1 MSEREL
7 PIECLEESPMQTV
20 WQDLRY
26 GVRALMKNPA
36 FSAIAILTLALGIG
50 ANTAIFTVLDSVLLN
65 SLPVRNPQQL
75 VLLTDPGAGGM
86 SVGNSTGDRDT
97 LTYAEFQ
104 DLAARNQVLS
114 GVLAA
119 DAMGGQMPVSVEGAE
134 QGGEAAVQMV
144 SGSFFN
150 VLGVNPLAGRT
161 FTPEVDKLR
170 DANPVAV
177 ISYSFWQ
184 RRFGGDTAAVGRKLR
199 IRNTVCDVIGV
210 MPQRFFGM
218 TVGSAPDVWVPLTM
232 QAEVYPG
239 EDWLT
244 VEKHPIEKTEW
255 LQVMGRLKPAVTV
268 AKAKA
273 SLDLTFQQYLQS
285 QIGDITENDRHNFLN
300 QHLPVTTGRRGASA
314 LEGQFGTPLL
324 VLMGVV
330 GLVLLIACGNVAN
343 LLLARATSRQKE
355 IAVRVA
361 MGAGRARLFRQLL
374 TESLLLA
381 GIGGVLGLVLARWAD
396 ALLLRLVSSGSTP
409 IPLDTHLNP
418 TILGF
423 TLGVSLLTGVLFG
436 LAPALR
442 ASRVDLNSVLKGTS
456 RAVIGG
462 AGQGV
467 RAPLGKILVVG
478 QVAFSLLLL
487 IVAGLFVHS
496 FRKLADVQLGYDH
509 DHLLLFGID
518 PVESGYKGPAIAEM
532 YKALMANIRT
542 IPGVRGVTLSEN
554 GLFSHS
560 ESADPIKIDGYKP
573 PSGQNM
579 HARFDEVGPK
589 YFATVGIPILVG
601 RDITEEDG
609 GSGQRVGVINQ
620 TMARYYFGNESPIG
634 RRIWDMFPT
643 NTTDFVV
650 VGVAADAKYNSLR
663 EETPRRFYVPFFHP
677 IEQATFA
684 RLEVRV
690 SGNPSSVADAVRAA
704 VKQSAPNLPPL
715 GIHTMNDLVSES
727 LTSDRMVTKLTGFF
741 GALAVLL
748 ACIGIYGIMAYAV
761 AGRTSEIGIRIA
773 LGADRG
779 SVIWMVLRESLVL
792 VLIGVAIGLPAVL
805 AVSRLIKTL
814 LFGLTPADPWALGLP
829 SLLMLAVAALA
840 GYVPARRAAR
850 TDPMTALRYE

>member
-1 MSEREL
+1 
-7 PIECLEESPMQTV
+7 MQTI

-26 GVRALMKNPA
+26 GVRTLIKNPA

-50 ANTAIFTVLDSVLLN
+50 ANTAIFTVLDAVLLN
-65 SLPVRNPQQL
+65 SLPVKNPQQL

-86 SVGNSTGDRDT
+86 SVGNSTGDRDM

-104 DLAARNQVLS
+104 DIAARNQVLS
-114 GVLAA
+114 DTFAA
-119 DAMGGQMPVSVEGAE
+119 DAMGLEIPVSLGEAA
-134 QGGEAAVQMV
+134 QGGEASEAGVQMV
-144 SGSFFN
+144 SGSFFD
-150 VLGVNPLAGRT
+150 VLGVNALAGRT

-184 RRFGGDTAAVGRKLR
+184 RRFGGETNVLGQKLR
-199 IRNTVCDVIGV
+199 IRNSVYDVIGV

-218 TVGSAPDVWVPLTM
+218 TVGAAPDIWVPLTM

-255 LQVMGRLKPAVTV
+255 LQVMGRLKPGVTV

-285 QIGDITENDRHNFLN
+285 QIGDITENSRHNFLN
-300 QHLPVTTGRRGASA
+300 QHLPVTSGRRGAS
-314 LEGQFGTPLL
+314 EVEDQFGTPLL

-361 MGAGRARLFRQLL
+361 MGASRPRLFRQLL

-381 GIGGVLGLVLARWAD
+381 GIGGALGLLLAQWAD
-396 ALLLRLVSSGSTP
+396 AVLLRLVSSGSTP
-409 IPLDTHLNP
+409 IPLDTHPDLA
-418 TILGF
+418 ILAF
-423 TLGVSLLTGVLFG
+423 TLGVSLLTGILFG

-442 ASRVDLNSVLKGTS
+442 ASRVDLNSVLKGTA

-462 AGQGV
+462 AGQGA
-467 RAPLGKILVVG
+467 RAPIGKILVVG

-496 FRKLADVQLGYDH
+496 FQKLSQVQLGYDH

-518 PVESGYKGPAIAEM
+518 PVESGYKGPAIAGM
-532 YKALMANIRT
+532 YKALMENIRV
-542 IPGVRGVTLSEN
+542 IPGVRGVTLSQN

-560 ESADPIKIDGYKP
+560 ESADQIKIDGYKP
-573 PSGQNM
+573 QSGQNM
-579 HARFDEVGPK
+579 QARFDEVGPN

-601 RDITEEDG
+601 RDITDEDG
-609 GSGQRVGVINQ
+609 GSGQRVGLINQ

-643 NTTDFVV
+643 NVTDFVV

-663 EETPRRFYVPFFHP
+663 EQTPRRFYVPFFHP
-677 IEQATFA
+677 IGEADFA
-684 RLEVRV
+684 RFEVRV
-690 SGNPSSVADAVRAA
+690 SGNPASIADAVRAA
-704 VKQSAPNLPPL
+704 VKQTAPSLPPL
-715 GIHTMNDLVSES
+715 SVHTMNDLVSES

-761 AGRTSEIGIRIA
+761 AGRTSEIGIRMA

-779 SVIWMVLRESLVL
+779 KVVWMVLRESLVL
-792 VLIGVAIGLPAVL
+792 VLIGVAIGLPAVMG
-805 AVSRLIKTL
+805 VSKLIKSL
-814 LFGLTPADPWALGLP
+814 LFGLTPADPWALALA
-829 SLLMLAVAALA
+829 SLLMIAIAALA
-840 GYVPARRAAR
+840 GYIPARRAAR
-850 TDPMTALRYE
+850 TDPMSALRYE

>member
-1 MSEREL
+1 
-7 PIECLEESPMQTV
+7 MQTI

-26 GVRALMKNPA
+26 GIRTLVKNPA

-75 VLLTDPGAGGM
+75 VLLTVPGAGGM
-86 SVGNSTGDRDT
+86 SVGNSTGDRDM
-97 LTYAEFQ
+97 LTYPEFQ

-114 GVLAA
+114 GIFAA
-119 DAMGGQMPVSVEGAE
+119 DALHSDIPVAVEGTG
-134 QGGEAAVQMV
+134 QGGEASQAAIQMV

-150 VLGVNPLAGRT
+150 VLGVNALAGRT
-161 FTPEVDKLR
+161 FTPEVDKLL

-184 RRFGGDTAAVGRKLR
+184 RRFGGDTAVIGQKLQIRK
-199 IRNTVCDVIGV
+199 TVFDIIGV

-218 TVGSAPDVWVPLTM
+218 RVGAAPDIWVPLTM
-232 QAEVYPG
+232 QAEVDPG
-239 EDWLT
+239 QDWLT

-255 LQVMGRLKPAVTV
+255 LQVMGRLKPGITV

-273 SLDLTFQQYLQS
+273 SLDLTFQQYLES
-285 QIGDITENDRHNFLN
+285 QLGGLTENDRHNFLN
-300 QHLPVTTGRRGASA
+300 QHLPVAEGCRGASA
-314 LEGQFGTPLL
+314 LEDRFGTPLL

-361 MGAGRARLFRQLL
+361 MGAGRSRLFRQLL

-381 GIGGVLGLVLARWAD
+381 GIGGVLGLLLAQWAD
-396 ALLLRLVSSGSTP
+396 AVLLRLVSIGSTP
-409 IPLDTHLNP
+409 IPLDTHP
-418 TILGF
+418 DATILGF
-423 TLGVSLLTGVLFG
+423 TLGVSILTGILFG

-442 ASRVDLNSVLKGTS
+442 ASRVDLNAVLKGTS

-462 AGQGV
+462 AGQGA
-467 RAPLGKILVVG
+467 RAPIGKILVVG
-478 QVAFSLLLL
+478 QVAFSLVLLV
-487 IVAGLFVHS
+487 VAGLFVHS
-496 FRKLADVQLGYDH
+496 FQKLSEVQLGYDH
-509 DHLLLFGID
+509 DHLLLFSVR
-518 PVESGYKGPAIAEM
+518 PVESGYTGPTIAEM
-532 YKALMANIRT
+532 YKALMDNVRA

-560 ESADPIKIDGYKP
+560 ESGDEIRIDGYKP
-573 PSGQNM
+573 RSGQDM
-579 HARFDEVGPK
+579 DVRFDEVGPS
-589 YFATVGIPILVG
+589 YFATVGIPILMG
-601 RDITEEDG
+601 RDITEQDG
-609 GSGQRVGVINQ
+609 GTGQRVGVINQ

-643 NTTDFVV
+643 NITDFVV

-663 EETPRRFYVPFFHP
+663 EKTPRRFYVPFFHP
-677 IEQATFA
+677 IGDATFA
-684 RLEVRV
+684 RFEVRV
-690 SGNPSSVADAVRAA
+690 SGNPASVADAVRAA
-704 VKQSAPNLPPL
+704 VKQTAPNLPPL
-715 GIHTMNDLVSES
+715 GIDTMNDLVSES

-741 GALAVLL
+741 GVLAVLL

-761 AGRTSEIGIRIA
+761 SGRTSEIGIRMA

-779 SVIWMVLRESLVL
+779 NVVWMVLRESLVL
-792 VLIGVAIGLPAVL
+792 VLIGVAIGLPAVIG
-805 AVSRLIKTL
+805 ASRLIKSL
-814 LFGLTPADPWALGLP
+814 LFGLTPADPWALTLA
-829 SLLMLAVAALA
+829 SLLMIGVAALA
-840 GYVPARRAAR
+840 GYIPARRAAR

>member
-1 MSEREL
+1 MASE
-7 PIECLEESPMQTV
+7 
-20 WQDLRY
+20 
-26 GVRALMKNPA
+26 
-36 FSAIAILTLALGIG
+36 SAEITGMCVGIYRQV
-50 ANTAIFTVLDSVLLN
+50 T
-65 SLPVRNPQQL
+65 
-75 VLLTDPGAGGM
+75 
-86 SVGNSTGDRDT
+86 
-97 LTYAEFQ
+97 TYAEFQ

-119 DAMGGQMPVSVEGAE
+119 DTMGLQIAVSVEGSE
-134 QGGEAAVQMV
+134 QGGKGSEAGVQMV

-150 VLGVNPLAGRT
+150 VLGVSAVAGRT
-161 FTPEVDKLR
+161 FGPEVDKLR

-184 RRFGGDTAAVGRKLR
+184 RRFGGDTSALGRKLR
-199 IRNTVCDVIGV
+199 VRNTVYDVIGV

-218 TVGSAPDVWVPLTM
+218 TVGAAPDIWVPLTM
-232 QAEVYPG
+232 QAELYPG
-239 EDWLT
+239 QDWLT

-255 LQVMGRLKPAVTV
+255 LQVMGRLKPGVTV

-285 QIGDITENDRHNFLN
+285 QIGDITENDRKNFLN
-300 QHLPVTTGRRGASA
+300 EHLPVAQGRRGAFQ

-355 IAVRVA
+355 IAVRVV
-361 MGAGRARLFRQLL
+361 MGAGRLRLFRQLL
-374 TESLLLA
+374 TESVLLA
-381 GIGGVLGLVLARWAD
+381 GIGGILGLLLAQWAD
-396 ALLLRLVSSGSTP
+396 AVLLRLVSSGSTP
-409 IPLDTHLNP
+409 IPLDTHPDL
-418 TILGF
+418 TMLGF
-423 TLGVSLLTGVLFG
+423 TLGVSLLTGILFG

-456 RAVIGG
+456 RGVIGA
-462 AGQGV
+462 AGQGA
-467 RAPLGKILVVG
+467 RASIGKILVVG

-487 IVAGLFVHS
+487 VVAGLFVHS
-496 FRKLADVQLGYDH
+496 FQKLSQVQLGYDH
-509 DHLLLFGID
+509 DHLLLFGVD

-532 YKALMANIRT
+532 YKALIENIRA
-542 IPGVRGVTLSEN
+542 IPGVRGVTLSQN

-560 ESADPIKIDGYKP
+560 ESADTIKIDGYKP

-579 HARFDEVGPK
+579 NARFDEVGPN
-589 YFATVGIPILVG
+589 YFATVGVPILVG

-643 NTTDFVV
+643 NITDFVV

-663 EETPRRFYVPFFHP
+663 EKTPRRFYVPFFHP
-677 IEQATFA
+677 IGEATFA
-684 RLEVRV
+684 RFEVRV

-704 VKQSAPNLPPL
+704 VKQTAPNLPPA
-715 GIHTMNDLVSES
+715 GINTMNQLVSES

-761 AGRTSEIGIRIA
+761 AGRTGEIGVRMA

-779 SVIWMVLRESLVL
+779 NVVWMVLRESLVL
-792 VLIGVAIGLPAVL
+792 VLIGVAIGLPAVIG
-805 AVSRLIKTL
+805 VSKLIKSL
-814 LFGLTPADPWALGLP
+814 LFGLTPADPWALALA
-829 SLLMLAVAALA
+829 SLLMIAIAALA
-840 GYVPARRAAR
+840 GYIPARRASR

>member
-1 MSEREL
+1 MH
-7 PIECLEESPMQTV
+7 TV

-26 GVRALMKNPA
+26 GIRTLIKNPA

-50 ANTAIFTVLDSVLLN
+50 ANTAIFTVLDAVLLN
-65 SLPVRNPQQL
+65 SLPVRSPQQL
-75 VLLTDPGAGGM
+75 VLLTDPGDGGM
-86 SVGNSTGDRDT
+86 SVGSSTGDRGM

-114 GVLAA
+114 GALAA
-119 DAMGGQMPVSVEGAE
+119 DAMGGQMPVSLDGAA
-134 QGGEAAVQMV
+134 QGGEASEAGVQLV

-150 VLGVNPLAGRT
+150 VLGVSALAGRT
-161 FTPEVDKLR
+161 FGSEVDKLR

-184 RRFGGDTAAVGRKLR
+184 RRFGGDTSVLGRKLR
-199 IRNTVCDVIGV
+199 IHNTVYDVIAV

-218 TVGSAPDVWVPLTM
+218 TVGAAPDIWVPLTM

-244 VEKHPIEKTEW
+244 VENHPIEKTEW
-255 LQVMGRLKPAVTV
+255 LQVMGRLKPGVTV
-268 AKAKA
+268 ANAKA

-300 QHLPVTTGRRGASA
+300 QHLPVAEGRRGASA

-361 MGAGRARLFRQLL
+361 MGAGRSRLFRQLL
-374 TESLLLA
+374 TESVLLA
-381 GIGGVLGLVLARWAD
+381 GVGGVLGLLLAQWAD
-396 ALLLRLVSSGSTP
+396 AVLLRLVSRGSTP
-409 IPLDTHLNP
+409 IPLDTHPDL

-456 RAVIGG
+456 RGVIGG
-462 AGQGV
+462 AGQGA
-467 RAPLGKILVVG
+467 RASIGKILVVG

-487 IVAGLFVHS
+487 VVAGLFVHS
-496 FRKLADVQLGYDH
+496 FQKLSEVQLGYDH

-532 YKALMANIRT
+532 YKALMTNIRA
-542 IPGVRGVTLSEN
+542 IPGVRGVTLSQN

-560 ESADPIKIDGYKP
+560 ESADGIKIDGYKP

-579 HARFDEVGPK
+579 HARFDEVGPN

-601 RDITEEDG
+601 RDITEQDG

-634 RRIWDMFPT
+634 RRIWDTFPT
-643 NTTDFVV
+643 SYQDFVV

-663 EETPRRFYVPFFHP
+663 EQTPRRFYVPFFHP
-677 IEQATFA
+677 IGEATFA
-684 RLEVRV
+684 RFEVRV
-690 SGNPSSVADAVRAA
+690 SGNPASVADAVRAA
-704 VKQSAPNLPPL
+704 VKQAAPNLPPL
-715 GIHTMNDLVSES
+715 GIHTMNELVSES

-761 AGRTSEIGIRIA
+761 AGRTSEIGVRMA

-779 SVIWMVLRESLVL
+779 NVVWMVLRESLAL
-792 VLIGVAIGLPAVL
+792 VAIGVAIGLPIVI
-805 AVSRLIKTL
+805 AVSKLIKSL
-814 LFGLTPADPWALGLP
+814 LFGLTPADPWALALA
-829 SLLMLAVAALA
+829 SLLMIAIAALA
-840 GYVPARRAAR
+840 GYIPARRASR